1 MEMQNPTKIDS
12 YCTSSAVSPVCPYS
26 APEVLYRGKILAECD
41 FYSIGLLMYEM
52 MTQEVRINTFRRYF
66 KGKLI
71 ATAFCAKI

>member
-1 MEMQNPTKIDS
+1 MQNPTKIDS

-52 MTQEVRINTFRRYF
+52 MTQEVAINTLRKYL
-66 KGKLI
+66 KGRLTAI
-71 ATAFCAKI
+71 ASSAKM